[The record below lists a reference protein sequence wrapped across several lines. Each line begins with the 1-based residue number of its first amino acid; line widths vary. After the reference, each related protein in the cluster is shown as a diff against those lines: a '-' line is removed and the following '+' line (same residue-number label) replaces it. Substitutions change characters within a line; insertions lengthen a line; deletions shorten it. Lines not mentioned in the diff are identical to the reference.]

1 MRNRSLLFV
10 FTVSCLLFGFFACKK
25 ATTDHN
31 AVKESVLANNVFD
44 LITATPEL
52 SSFRGLL
59 MLSGYDR
66 VLSSSKNFTVFAPTN
81 KELENLDT
89 AIIKN
94 PLKLT
99 LFVGNHISQQLY
111 YSNSLSTPGRIQ
123 MMNGKYNN
131 VASGKIEDAAITKA
145 DLYASNGVLHIVDR
159 KVTALDNCW
168 EYISNSINAPVKQRA
183 YMLSLFQKVF
193 DTSHAVIVGI
203 DPNTGDPI
211 YQAGTDSVFT
221 NLFWNKVHDLRDEK
235 KQYTIFLLQD
245 AAWDAEVNK
254 YKPFFA
260 TSNTDSTTKAASW
273 AVVKDL
279 SIEGSFPLTSIQDT
293 VLSKFG
299 TKVPVEKLS
308 IVNTIKTSNGIV
320 YIMGKVDVQPKHKF
334 LETLVQAENYTASSV
349 DRRGNTY
356 FRDRFNTATSKDFR
370 DVLVLGHGVALFNL
384 RYQLPEMPTLKY
396 KAYWV
401 ALNDFQT
408 ATFTQ
413 KLGIGAAAST
423 TFGYTTVAL
432 NNYNE
437 VYIGEFT
444 LTQYQPQFNIY
455 LTAANSTTAAVNP
468 LVCDYIR
475 LVPVL

>member
-1 MRNRSLLFV
+1 MRNKSLWLF
-10 FTVSCLLFGFFACKK
+10 FIGAGLLYSVWGCKK

-31 AVKESVLANNVFD
+31 AISEAALANSVYD
-44 LITATPEL
+44 LITQTPEL
-52 SSFRGLL
+52 STFRGLL

-81 KELENLDT
+81 KDLENLDT

-94 PLKLT
+94 PAKLS

-111 YSNSLSTPGRIQ
+111 YSNSLSAAARIQ

-131 VASGKIEDAAITKA
+131 VSAGKIEDAALTKA
-145 DLYASNGVLHIVDR
+145 DLYASNGVLHIIDK
-159 KVTALDNCW
+159 KVAALENCW
-168 EYISNSINAPVKQRA
+168 EYIANASTGPVKQKA
-183 YMLSLFQKVF
+183 YLLSLFQKVF
-193 DTSHAVIVGI
+193 DTTDAIIVGI
-203 DPNTGDPI
+203 DPNTGEPI
-211 YQAGTDSVFT
+211 YQPGTDSVFT
-221 NLFWNKVHDLRDEK
+221 NLFWNKVYDLRDEK
-235 KQYTIFLLQD
+235 KQYSLFLLQD

-260 TSNTDSTTKAASW
+260 TGSVDSTTKAASW

-279 SIEGSFPLTSIQDT
+279 AIEGAQSPATIPDT

-320 YIMGKVDVQPKHKF
+320 YIMGKADVQPKHKF
-334 LETLVQAENYTASSV
+334 SELLIQAENYTASSA

-356 FRDRFNTATSKDFR
+356 FRDRFNTITSKDFR
-370 DVLVLGHGVALFNL
+370 DILVLGHGVALFNL

-396 KAYWV
+396 KAYWM

-413 KLGIGAAAST
+413 KLGIGTATST
-423 TFGYTTVAL
+423 TFGYTTVSV

-437 VYIGEFT
+437 IYLGEFT
-444 LTQYQPQFNIY
+444 LTQYQPLFNIY
-455 LTAANSTTAAVNP
+455 LTAANSTTSAVNP